1 MTKLKAVETAQD
13 NSDLKSLDLKSFYA
27 TISYSEGIK
36 DKNSENIT
44 W

>member
-1 MTKLKAVETAQD
+1 MTKLKAVETVQD

-27 TISYSEGIK
+27 TISYSQGIK

>member
-1 MTKLKAVETAQD
+1 MTKLKAVETVQD

-27 TISYSEGIK
+27 TISYSQGIK

-44 W
+44 